1 MNDDPGWSPLSRTVG
16 WFVEGVMHGGGG
28 GIGYGG
34 HCSSPWYSSCGGEGV
49 MCGGGGGIG
58 YDGHCSSPWYS
69 SCGGEGVM
77 CGGGGGIG
85 YGGHRHCGGEGVM
98 CDGGT
103 TGHCCPP
110 SILNSPLGQA
120 V

>member
-1 MNDDPGWSPLSRTVG
+1 MVEVVG
-16 WFVEGVMHGGGG
+16 LGMVA
-28 GIGYGG
+28 I
-34 HCSSPWYSSCGGEGV
+34 
-49 MCGGGGGIG
+49 
-58 YDGHCSSPWYS
+58 DT
-69 SCGGEGVM
+69 
-77 CGGGGGIG
+77 
-85 YGGHRHCGGEGVM
+85 GGEGVM

>member
-1 MNDDPGWSPLSRTVG
+1 
-16 WFVEGVMHGGGG
+16 
-28 GIGYGG
+28 
-34 HCSSPWYSSCGGEGV
+34 
-49 MCGGGGGIG
+49 
-58 YDGHCSSPWYS
+58 
-69 SCGGEGVM
+69 M